1 MQPQPTTSAP
11 PPPPDDLAK
20 RFEARYQ
27 LDAEPWEFSGRGAEI
42 LRHRSVA
49 RRVRALAPR
58 HVLDVG
64 CSAGQLTVA
73 LAGLPARLFA
83 MDVSPTAVRRARARV
98 ADGTAG
104 KPLAGLA
111 GSAISLPLKPGTL
124 DVVVASDGLVSWDL
138 STSQRA
144 ASLREFHAVL
154 RTGGHLLLTEYLRPQ
169 RFAGFVDEIA
179 ASPFEIVAVDYM
191 YDRPWYKLEP
201 WLRKSRPIRRSPVI
215 AHALRMVGRL
225 FGPNGSRHLIV
236 LARKV

>member
-1 MQPQPTTSAP
+1 MDESPTTTTAP
-11 PPPPDDLAK
+11 TSDDLAAK
-20 RFEARYQ
+20 FEARYQ

-58 HVLDVG
+58 HMLDVG
-64 CSAGQLTVA
+64 CSAGQLTVG
-73 LAGLPARLFA
+73 LAAVPGRLFA

-98 ADGTAG
+98 GSAG
-104 KPLAGLA
+104 KPLSALV
-111 GSAISLPLKPGTL
+111 GSAVSLPLKPGTL

-144 ASLREFHAVL
+144 ASLCEFHAVL
-154 RTGGHLLLTEYLRPQ
+154 RTGGHLLVTEYLRPQ

-179 ASPFEIVAVDYM
+179 ASPFEIVAIDYL

-201 WLRKSRPIRRSPVI
+201 WLRKSRSIRRSPLV
-215 AHALRMVGRL
+215 AHALRLVGRL
-225 FGPNGSRHLIV
+225 FGPNGSRHILV